1 MIIKKK
7 QMLKRFIGLNNLFLF
22 IFSILFQNPIYAR
35 IGDKYSCKDYANT
48 YYERGSK
55 FNRDNYNF
63 FLQWEKN
70 KILTKFDG
78 FPNIYSLEIV
88 QQDSNS
94 FVAWEYDKIGKSGIT
109 IETLDETDKNN
120 ILYIR
125 THVDS
130 KSKVTS
136 SWFSKCKKI

>member
-1 MIIKKK
+1 
-7 QMLKRFIGLNNLFLF
+7 MLKRFIGFNNLVLFL
-22 IFSILFQNPIYAR
+22 FSILFQNPINAR
-35 IGDKYSCKDYANT
+35 IGDKYFCKDYANT

-78 FPNIYSLEIV
+78 FNNIYSLEIV
-88 QQDSNS
+88 QQDLNS
-94 FVAWEYDKIGKSGIT
+94 FVAWEYDKIGGSGIS

>member
-1 MIIKKK
+1 
-7 QMLKRFIGLNNLFLF
+7 MLKRFIGLNNLFLF
-22 IFSILFQNPIYAR
+22 IFSIFFQNPINAK

-109 IETLDETDKNN
+109 IETLDETDINN

>member
-1 MIIKKK
+1 
-7 QMLKRFIGLNNLFLF
+7 MLKRFIGLNNLFLF
-22 IFSILFQNPIYAR
+22 IFSILFQNPINAR
-35 IGDKYSCKDYANT
+35 IGGKYSCKDYANT

-63 FLQWEKN
+63 FLQWEGN

>member
-1 MIIKKK
+1 
-7 QMLKRFIGLNNLFLF
+7 MLKRFIGLNNLFLF
-22 IFSILFQNPIYAR
+22 IFSILFQNPINAR

-55 FNRDNYNF
+55 LNRDNYNF

-109 IETLDETDKNN
+109 IETFDETDKKN

>member
-1 MIIKKK
+1 
-7 QMLKRFIGLNNLFLF
+7 MLKRFFRLNNLFLF
-22 IFSILFQNPIYAR
+22 IFSILFQNPINAR

-48 YYERGSK
+48 YFERGSK